1 MTLTR
6 LGSAAAALLVVVS
19 FAACAP
25 NGDKAATGTPDGAG
39 VLPPGHVPLGESGAT
54 AAGGDA
60 ATVTV
65 LETMNSGGYT
75 YARVSDAG
83 GESWLAG
90 PETELDVG
98 QALWVSG
105 AMPMENFTSSTLDR
119 TFDLIFFVGG
129 FQRAPAMASAAGT
142 TPGTTPGTAPVG
154 GVQGTV
160 SEVLVGGGYTYVA
173 VETDGVTRWLAG
185 PMTPVEEGQVISWKG
200 GMTMNG
206 FTSSTLERTFD
217 EILFVERILLVK

>member
-1 MTLTR
+1 MTLRR
-6 LGSAAAALLVVVS
+6 LGSAAAALLVAVS
-19 FAACAP
+19 FAYCGPA
-25 NGDKAATGTPDGAG
+25 GDEAGTGTPAEAGA
-39 VLPPGHVPLGESGAT
+39 LPPGHVPIGESGAA
-54 AAGGDA
+54 AAGGNA

-75 YARVSDAG
+75 YARVSDDG

-90 PETELDVG
+90 PEAELEVG
-98 QALWVSG
+98 QELWVSG
-105 AMPMENFTSSTLDR
+105 AMPMENFTSSTLNR
-119 TFDLIFFVGG
+119 TFDLVFFVGEL
-129 FQRAPAMASAAGT
+129 QSASTMAPAASA
-142 TPGTTPGTAPVG
+142 APVG

-160 SEVLVGGGYTYVA
+160 NQVLTGGGYAYVE

-185 PMTPVEEGQVISWKG
+185 PMTAVEAGQVISWQG

-217 EILFVERILLVK
+217 EILFVERILVVN